1 MRTFRKGREVDIVL
15 DGGGGGGGGRCGM
28 VPGRERGVGGFMRG
42 GGEAGLDGCRRLL
55 DFSHGLGSG

>member
-1 MRTFRKGREVDIVL
+1 VL